1 MRNIKYLIL
10 ITLLTASSAFAVEL
24 KWDDYRAA
32 MSKGYDASIAYVNS
46 ITELPQYF
54 KGTVSQF
61 KTAALINIKLS
72 AYHMGLT
79 EPQVSSLRAEAVSLF
94 NENKDLLPATESLS
108 IALRLQ
114 NYPIAASKI
123 DACKAELNAGQLIK
137 AALVCYNSGAISK
150 SKCVEYLI
158 LASTKEISSSHMK
171 DVTNAVLSIPRR
183 GIDGEP
189 LMTAE
194 ERKTFYSNFLAFV
207 EVSEDS
213 KQLLGICKTQ
223 YQLVK

>member
-10 ITLLTASSAFAVEL
+10 TILLTASCAFAVEL

-32 MSKGYDASIAYVNS
+32 LSKGYDASIAYVNS
-46 ITELPQYF
+46 VTEVPQDF
-54 KGTVSQF
+54 KSTVSQF
-61 KTAALINIKLS
+61 KTIALINIKLS
-72 AYHMGLT
+72 AYHMGLP
-79 EPQVSSLRAEAVSLF
+79 EDRVQYLRSEAISLF
-94 NENKDLLPATESLS
+94 NENKDSLPAMESLFL
-108 IALRLQ
+108 ALRLQ

-123 DACKAELNAGQLIK
+123 NTCKAEINAGQLIK
-137 AALVCYNSGAISK
+137 AALVCYKSGAISK

-158 LASTKEISSSHMK
+158 LASTKEISSSYMK

-207 EVSEDS
+207 EVSEES